1 LGNIDFCRQFTNIAT
16 IGKLYVA
23 RVKFELRLHK
33 VCDCVTRSSKVKKKN
48 NNNSNKREL
57 DEICAKKRM
66 GLMSSVRN
74 WLLEIAIAITG
85 IIFIQYLLKHKKVN
99 LLLIYKKKP
108 QLFKPF
114 NPKKWAINIVG
125 GLPLLHFRR
134 NSSSK
139 RLSFLNNLRVRGR
152 NVVSVTVS

>member
-1 LGNIDFCRQFTNIAT
+1 MI
-16 IGKLYVA
+16 
-23 RVKFELRLHK
+23 
-33 VCDCVTRSSKVKKKN
+33 
-48 NNNSNKREL
+48 
-57 DEICAKKRM
+57 
-66 GLMSSVRN
+66 SVRN
-74 WLLEIAIAITG
+74 RLLEILIAISG
-85 IIFIQYLLKHKKVN
+85 IIFIQYLVKHKKVN
-99 LLLIYKKKP
+99 LLLIYKKL
-108 QLFKPF
+108 QLFKHF

>member
-1 LGNIDFCRQFTNIAT
+1 
-16 IGKLYVA
+16 V
-23 RVKFELRLHK
+23 
-33 VCDCVTRSSKVKKKN
+33 
-48 NNNSNKREL
+48 
-57 DEICAKKRM
+57 
-66 GLMSSVRN
+66 
-74 WLLEIAIAITG
+74 IAITG
-85 IIFIQYLLKHKKVN
+85 VVFIQYLLKRKKKVN
-99 LLLIYKKKP
+99 LLLIYKKL
-108 QLFKPF
+108 QLFKGF